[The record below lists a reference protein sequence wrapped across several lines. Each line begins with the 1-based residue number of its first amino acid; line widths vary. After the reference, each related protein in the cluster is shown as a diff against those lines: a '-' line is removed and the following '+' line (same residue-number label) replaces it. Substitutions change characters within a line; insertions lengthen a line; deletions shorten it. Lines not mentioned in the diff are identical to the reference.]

1 MSNRIPTVKVL
12 ENHELRIRKIEQ
24 GSSDTTSTTS
34 TTSTTNEQ
42 IEPVKKELTG
52 IKQDLHR
59 FVNEF
64 ELSKKQL
71 GRVQEIETRLKEMET
86 MMKETETSLAKVR
99 DFAMTTNQD
108 ILRFREQI
116 FENKK
121 IVLSIQEDNSD
132 TVSHSTQT
140 DAQDTTQEHS
150 TKKEGK
156 KKGGKQRTIDIE

>member
-24 GSSDTTSTTS
+24 GSSETTSTTR
-34 TTSTTNEQ
+34 TTSNEQ
-42 IEPVKKELTG
+42 IEPVKKEITG

-64 ELSKKQL
+64 ELGKKQL
-71 GRVQEIETRLKEMET
+71 NRVQDIESRLTVLET
-86 MMKETETSLAKVR
+86 TMKETEANLAKLR
-99 DFAMTTNQD
+99 EFAMTTNQD

-140 DAQDTTQEHS
+140 ETQDTTQEQS
-150 TKKEGK
+150 TKKESK